1 MVQTSCL
8 FSRKLWTLSIQPK
21 RSKNMEAR
29 ANGTEISR
37 ELLNFRSAKHLTEN
51 SRNSRSKVEWK
62 ENFPENCLENW
73 GLARLS
79 SFWKMLFH
87 WVMEVVENSR
97 RTFWLNGKCPMPKKF
112 LLAVKKNIVIYITK
126 KENKVNSSYQNK
138 VNSSFVSICNC
149 KMGYLSKQKKSFTKN
164 NP

>member
-1 MVQTSCL
+1 
-8 FSRKLWTLSIQPK
+8 
-21 RSKNMEAR
+21 
-29 ANGTEISR
+29 
-37 ELLNFRSAKHLTEN
+37 
-51 SRNSRSKVEWK
+51 
-62 ENFPENCLENW
+62 
-73 GLARLS
+73 
-79 SFWKMLFH
+79 
-87 WVMEVVENSR
+87 
-97 RTFWLNGKCPMPKKF
+97 MPKKF

>member
-1 MVQTSCL
+1 
-8 FSRKLWTLSIQPK
+8 
-21 RSKNMEAR
+21 MEAR
-29 ANGTEISR
+29 ANGAEISR

-87 WVMEVVENSR
+87 WLMKVVENSR
-97 RTFWLNGKCPMPKKF
+97 RTF
-112 LLAVKKNIVIYITK
+112 
-126 KENKVNSSYQNK
+126 
-138 VNSSFVSICNC
+138 
-149 KMGYLSKQKKSFTKN
+149 
-164 NP
+164 